1 MCRVLFLI
9 FFLACAIVINA
20 QQAHSENI
28 ITGSGCSIS
37 NVGYLADFAKEY
49 EKRTGIKVL
58 VRGGGSILGL
68 EDLSSGKVDFA
79 ASCRARTAGDPED
92 LQFIQVAWDALVF
105 IVHKS
110 NPLNS
115 ISLDEV
121 RAIYAGKITNW
132 KELKGRDE
140 PIKLLISDP
149 RKGLSGIES
158 SAKEMIFGGKEI
170 VKESIKSSN
179 LVSVAST
186 GIAEQMIL
194 KIPEGFAISGFTS
207 ARKRDVKILKVGGV
221 SPDKK
226 NISSGKYKL
235 RRPLF
240 ILVPQKPKPE
250 VKQFMD
256 FVLSKEG
263 QRLISSYG
271 AVSLLDVH
279 PVRKGGASN
288 GVK

>member
-1 MCRVLFLI
+1 M
-9 FFLACAIVINA
+9 
-20 QQAHSENI
+20 
-28 ITGSGCSIS
+28 
-37 NVGYLADFAKEY
+37 
-49 EKRTGIKVL
+49 
-58 VRGGGSILGL
+58 
-68 EDLSSGKVDFA
+68 
-79 ASCRARTAGDPED
+79 
-92 LQFIQVAWDALVF
+92 
-105 IVHKS
+105 
-110 NPLNS
+110 
-115 ISLDEV
+115 
-121 RAIYAGKITNW
+121 
-132 KELKGRDE
+132 
-140 PIKLLISDP
+140 
-149 RKGLSGIES
+149 
-158 SAKEMIFGGKEI
+158 GGKEI

-271 AVSLLDVH
+271 TVSLLDV
-279 PVRKGGASN
+279 K
-288 GVK
+288 

>member
-1 MCRVLFLI
+1 M
-9 FFLACAIVINA
+9 
-20 QQAHSENI
+20 
-28 ITGSGCSIS
+28 
-37 NVGYLADFAKEY
+37 
-49 EKRTGIKVL
+49 
-58 VRGGGSILGL
+58 GL
-68 EDLSSGKVDFA
+68 DDLSGGKVDFA

-92 LQFIQVAWDALVF
+92 IQFIQVAWDALVF

-158 SAKEMIFGGKEI
+158 SAKEMIFLGARKLLR
-170 VKESIKSSN
+170 ESIKSSN

-240 ILVPQKPKPE
+240 ILVPQNQNLK
-250 VKQFMD
+250 
-256 FVLSKEG
+256 
-263 QRLISSYG
+263 
-271 AVSLLDVH
+271 
-279 PVRKGGASN
+279 
-288 GVK
+288 